1 VRKAL
6 QTFAPGTVPAKGTVW
21 KPNYLRY
28 LELAEEWAAEPTW
41 AQQPDVVEYA
51 LFDQ

>member
-1 VRKAL
+1 M
-6 QTFAPGTVPAKGTVW
+6 PAKGTVW
-21 KPNYLRY
+21 KPDYLRY
-28 LELAEEWAAEPTW
+28 LKLAEEWAAEPTW